1 MNVARN
7 PARLF
12 GVFNELI
19 FVLVGVMLLWVAM
32 TGRYVGLNPR
42 GIGWIVLSVVIL
54 VWGLWTWRQGRRL
67 ATASMRLAAKIGGSS
82 LVLTGMIMT
91 ALAWAPFVWVNQLLA
106 AAGTV
111 FIVRGIVTAAL
122 LAFSS

>member
-1 MNVARN
+1 MSPAQN
-7 PARLF
+7 PARIF
-12 GVFNELI
+12 GVFNEMI
-19 FVLVGVMLLWVAM
+19 FVLVGVLLLWVAM

-42 GIGWIVLSVVIL
+42 GTGWIILSAVIL
-54 VWGLWTWRQGRRL
+54 LWGLWTWRQGRRIVKRTLRL
-67 ATASMRLAAKIGGSS
+67 ATKIGAGS
-82 LVLTGMIMT
+82 LVLTGMIMA
-91 ALAWAPFVWVNQLLA
+91 ALAWAPFVWVGQLLA